1 MDKYEAVVRDST
13 MCRWRDQGGSLIAAK
28 KSFWNFR
35 SLPRPRHQV
44 DLDSEGYLDLDLGL
58 GMFNKDEFHRGV
70 LVGLCSSCAPK
81 ILMEG
86 WRLFVLAREKK
97 CESFTSQ
104 QRTSS
109 PGKA

>member
-1 MDKYEAVVRDST
+1 M
-13 MCRWRDQGGSLIAAK
+13 
-28 KSFWNFR
+28 
-35 SLPRPRHQV
+35 

-70 LVGLCSSCAPK
+70 LVGLRSSGAPK
-81 ILMEG
+81 ICKYCKRCNFAPGWFHWEQYEDCGLTLMEG

-109 PGKA
+109 PGKLQDGWMKQR